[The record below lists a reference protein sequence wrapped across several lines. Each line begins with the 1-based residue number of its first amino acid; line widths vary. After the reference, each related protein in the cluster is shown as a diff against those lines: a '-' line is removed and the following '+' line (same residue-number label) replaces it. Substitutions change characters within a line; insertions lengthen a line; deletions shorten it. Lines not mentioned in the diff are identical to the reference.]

1 MDEHIKEI
9 IKENL
14 KKSIRNFFKGKK
26 IENYQVLDD
35 IFPKERRIRSLI
47 GGLETSLGTTCW
59 EPIAKTLAELNGFEI
74 VTEKI
79 LRPQPFPKELN
90 IELNNLISE
99 RENKHNGN
107 IVDTQECI
115 QRLKQAALKINPE
128 EIIKYTS
135 PPSGT
140 GVDIHFSKNC
150 IEYIFD
156 IKTTQPNQS
165 GFKGF
170 NKQILEW
177 YAYRFAK
184 NPDANLEARIAIP
197 FNPFKKSWYEKQ
209 KSMLSSSPLDTTQDI
224 WVQNEFW
231 DFCSGKENTFEELQS
246 LFVELGQENF
256 AEEFRDIFYP
266 N

>member
-1 MDEHIKEI
+1 MDKHIKRI

-26 IENYQVLDD
+26 IKNYQVLDD

-74 VTEKI
+74 IQEKI
-79 LRPQPFPKELN
+79 LIPTPFPKTLQSELDR
-90 IELNNLISE
+90 LVSE
-99 RENKHNGN
+99 RENKPNN
-107 IVDTQECI
+107 RRISTKECI
-115 QRLKQAALKINPE
+115 QSLKNAALKINPQD
-128 EIIKYTS
+128 IKKYIS
-135 PPSGT
+135 PSTGT
-140 GVDIHFSKNC
+140 GVDLHLSKDG

-156 IKTTQPNQS
+156 IKTTQSNQ
-165 GFKGF
+165 GDFKKF
-170 NKQILEW
+170 NKQMLEW
-177 YAYRFAK
+177 YAYRLAK
-184 NPDANLEARIAIP
+184 HPHANVEARIAIP
-197 FNPFKKSWYEKQ
+197 FNPFKKSWYEEK

-224 WVQNEFW
+224 WVENEFW